1 MPEPLVTVVIPLFNK
16 EDYIEETLASVV
28 RQTYMSIELVIID
41 DASSDYSVDKA
52 KNFLEKHNGRFSNV
66 IIESRAN
73 TGQAG
78 ARNDGI
84 NLAKGD
90 FVAFLD
96 ADDIWH
102 SKKIELQ
109 VGFLKENPKVDL
121 VFCNYLM
128 MSEGGSQIRAIKLVP
143 IRKKVEMW
151 LLTTGFG
158 GLLESTGLVRREHLI
173 PNKGF
178 ASDLQMCGGLDLAF
192 RFSSLGTAGCV
203 DDYLCIYRV
212 TATGWHNN
220 KSDLVD
226 SYRKL
231 FTNDVLY
238 GRYRKVAFKNL
249 SIHLSSWNFR
259 HSKNLGGFWSL
270 VATFVKSPVS
280 FSRYFLATGNR
291 VLLANLRGR
300 TLRRRSP
307 NFLEW
312 FQ

>member
-1 MPEPLVTVVIPLFNK
+1 MPEPLVSVVIPLFNK

-28 RQTYMSIELVIID
+28 RQTYTRIELIIID

-249 SIHLSSWNFR
+249 SIHLSLWNFR
-259 HSKNLGGFWSL
+259 HSKNLGVFSSL
-270 VATFVKSPVS
+270 IATFVKSPVS